1 MTHSALDPRAVVH
14 PGAKLGAHVSIG
26 PHTIVEEDVVIGDGT
41 TIAGNAL
48 IANGAR
54 IGRECRIHHGAV
66 ISNAPQDLKYA
77 NEQTTLEIGDR
88 TTVREYATLH
98 RGTHETGRTV
108 IGDDCFFM
116 AYSHV
121 AHDCRVGNKVIM
133 ANCSALAGH
142 VHVEDF
148 VIIGGLTPIH
158 QFVHLGRH
166 AMIGGGT
173 AIGKDVPPF
182 SLIGNRPAVW
192 EGLNSIG
199 LRRRGFTPDVLD
211 ALDRTYMLVYRSG
224 LNTTQALEKIRAD
237 QQLMAVAEV
246 RLVVEFISG
255 SKRGIIPAPRMRH

>member
-1 MTHSALDPRAVVH
+1 MTSTRIDPRAVLH
-14 PGAKLGAHVSIG
+14 PGAKLGVNVSIG
-26 PHTIVEEDVVIGDGT
+26 PHAIVEEDVVVGDGT
-41 TIAGNAL
+41 VIAGNAY

-54 IGRECRIHHGAV
+54 IGKECRIHHGAV
-66 ISNAPQDLKYA
+66 IANAPQDLKYA
-77 NEQTTLEIGDR
+77 NEPTTCELGDR

-116 AYSHV
+116 AYSHI
-121 AHDCRVGNKVIM
+121 AHDCRVGSRVIM
-133 ANCSALAGH
+133 ANCAALAGH

-158 QFVHLGRH
+158 QFVRLGRH
-166 AMIGGGT
+166 AMVGGGT

-199 LRRRGFTPDVLD
+199 LRRRGFSPEVLD
-211 ALDRTYMLVYRSG
+211 ALDRAYLLVYRSG
-224 LNTTQALEKIRAD
+224 LNTTQALERIRAD
-237 QQLMAVAEV
+237 QQLMSVVEV
-246 RLVVEFISG
+246 RIVVDFIAS
-255 SKRGIIPAPRMRH
+255 SKRGIVPAPRMRH